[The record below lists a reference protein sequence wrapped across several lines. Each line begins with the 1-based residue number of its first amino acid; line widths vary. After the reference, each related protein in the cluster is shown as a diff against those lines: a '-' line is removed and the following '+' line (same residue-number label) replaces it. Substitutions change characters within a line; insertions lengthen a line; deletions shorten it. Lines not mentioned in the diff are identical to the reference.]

1 MQIFLILL
9 LASFQTISASAI
21 ALLLPVIR
29 SDLALSFT
37 QSGSLAAANIFS
49 YALMQIPA
57 GYLADRYGLKQTFL
71 IGGFGTTVLLLT
83 FGLVGDYGQAFL
95 NQTLAGV
102 FHAFLF
108 QSGLALLVSRFGA
121 ERRAT
126 AMGLSLVGIF
136 SGQLLINGTA
146 PWLAEH
152 FDWRFPFLSFGMAGM
167 LSSIAY
173 LWYGRG
179 PAGVEPARQVGV
191 LDALRFFRDPF
202 MLLCGLIQFIRLG
215 TIQGIAFWLP
225 SLLIDEKGLALG
237 TTGFILAL
245 RTLLIAPSNMLGG
258 YLSDK
263 LRQPTVIMA
272 ISLVVLAVTTAA
284 LIPVGAGGL
293 LIVLI
298 MINAMFV
305 QFYFGPIF
313 ALPLERYGAG
323 MMGTLSGF
331 GNFLAN
337 LGAFGFTYLLG
348 ALKDQT
354 GHFSSGFY
362 TITAASVVGLALTF
376 LLEKMRSRPQGNPG
390 H

>member
-126 AMGLSLVGIF
+126 AM
-136 SGQLLINGTA
+136 
-146 PWLAEH
+146 
-152 FDWRFPFLSFGMAGM
+152 
-167 LSSIAY
+167 
-173 LWYGRG
+173 
-179 PAGVEPARQVGV
+179 
-191 LDALRFFRDPF
+191 
-202 MLLCGLIQFIRLG
+202 
-215 TIQGIAFWLP
+215 
-225 SLLIDEKGLALG
+225 
-237 TTGFILAL
+237 
-245 RTLLIAPSNMLGG
+245 
-258 YLSDK
+258 
-263 LRQPTVIMA
+263 
-272 ISLVVLAVTTAA
+272 
-284 LIPVGAGGL
+284 
-293 LIVLI
+293 
-298 MINAMFV
+298 
-305 QFYFGPIF
+305 
-313 ALPLERYGAG
+313 
-323 MMGTLSGF
+323 
-331 GNFLAN
+331 
-337 LGAFGFTYLLG
+337 
-348 ALKDQT
+348 
-354 GHFSSGFY
+354 
-362 TITAASVVGLALTF
+362 
-376 LLEKMRSRPQGNPG
+376 
-390 H
+390 

>member
-9 LASFQTISASAI
+9 LESFQTMSASGI

-71 IGGFGTTVLLLT
+71 IGGLGTTILLLT
-83 FGLVGDYGQAFL
+83 FGLVADYGQAFL

-108 QSGLALLVSRFGA
+108 QSGLALLASRFGA

-136 SGQLLINGTA
+136 SGQLLINSLG
-146 PWLAEH
+146 PWLAKH
-152 FDWRFPFLSFGMAGM
+152 FNWRFLFISFGLAGI
-167 LSSIAY
+167 LSSFAY
-173 LWYGRG
+173 LWRGQG
-179 PAGVEPARQVGV
+179 PAGAEPRRQVRMV
-191 LDALRFFRDPF
+191 DALRFFHDPF
-202 MLLCGLIQFIRLG
+202 MMLCGVIQFIRLG

-258 YLSDK
+258 YLSDR
-263 LRQPTVIMA
+263 LRQPTAIMA

-284 LIPVGAGGL
+284 LIPTEWGAPL
-293 LIVLI
+293 VALIL
-298 MINAMFV
+298 INAMFV

-313 ALPLERYGAG
+313 ALPVERYGAR

-331 GNFLAN
+331 ANFLAN
-337 LGAFGFTYLLG
+337 LGSFSFTYLLG

-362 TITAASVVGLALTF
+362 TITGASVVGLALTF
-376 LLEKMRSRPQGNPG
+376 WLEKMRRRPPGNPE
-390 H
+390 

>member
-1 MQIFLILL
+1 M
-9 LASFQTISASAI
+9 SASAI
-21 ALLLPVIR
+21 ALLLPSIR
-29 SDLALSFT
+29 SDLSLSFT
-37 QSGSLAAANIFS
+37 QSGSLGAANIFS

-71 IGGFGTTVLLLT
+71 IGAFGTTALLFA
-83 FGLVGDYGQAFL
+83 FGFVADYRQAFL
-95 NQTLAGV
+95 IQTLAGV

-108 QSGLALLVSRFGA
+108 QSALALLASRFGA

-136 SGQLLINGTA
+136 SGQLLINSVA
-146 PWLAEH
+146 PSLAGH
-152 FDWRFPFLSFGMAGM
+152 FNWRFPFLVFGLAGL
-167 LSSIAY
+167 LSSCAY
-173 LWYGRG
+173 FWLGRG
-179 PAGVEPARQVGV
+179 PAGAEPARQVGV

-202 MLLCGLIQFIRLG
+202 MLVCGMIQFIRLG

-245 RTLLIAPSNMLGG
+245 RTLFIAPSNMLGG

-263 LRQPTVIMA
+263 LRQPTAIMA
-272 ISLVVLAVTTAA
+272 LSLVVLAVTTAA
-284 LIPVGAGGL
+284 LIPVGWGAL
-293 LIVLI
+293 LIALI
-298 MINAMFV
+298 MLNAMFV

-313 ALPLERYGAG
+313 ALPLERYGARL
-323 MMGTLSGF
+323 MGTLSGF

-337 LGAFGFTYLLG
+337 LGAFGFTYGIG

-354 GHFSSGFY
+354 GFFGSGFY
-362 TITAASVVGLALTF
+362 AIAVASVVGLALTF
-376 LLEKMRSRPQGNPG
+376 WLEKMRCRQPVCA
-390 H
+390 